1 MNTEQTSKNIF
12 TEIQSF
18 ENVSI
23 VTLGRSFVYTLFIVR
38 FRSNISMRRAVIINY

>member
-23 VTLGRSFVYTLFIVR
+23 VTLGRSLFIPCLSSDLGLIYQCAVR
-38 FRSNISMRRAVIINY
+38 